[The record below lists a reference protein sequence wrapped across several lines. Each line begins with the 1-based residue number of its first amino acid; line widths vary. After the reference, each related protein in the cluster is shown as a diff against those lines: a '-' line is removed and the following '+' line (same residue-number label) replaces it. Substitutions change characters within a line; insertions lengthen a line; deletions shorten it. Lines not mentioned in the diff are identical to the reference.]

1 MTHRQAGKHALK
13 RYAEA
18 HKIQIPPGFNLGDG
32 YGGPARELCK
42 RVQRK
47 NRIKMTGDLTPETLV
62 KIGPYL
68 PGTMVQRATWTMRI
82 VEGPLEVFG
91 NNIGPYVQQIQRLGS
106 ELGEGDWPWCA
117 ATVSWAL
124 RSAGWQHWRAFVKN
138 EPEAWVPGWVD
149 AARARKYGMSIV
161 PWYTTRNGDAIAFQ
175 FDTDAHHDHIGFVL
189 SRPSLTTGI
198 APTIE
203 GNTSRTNAGSQSDG
217 AGLWRRQRETKPPH
231 AIIRFS

>member
-1 MTHRQAGKHALK
+1 MTHRQAAKHALK

-18 HKIQIPPGFNLGDG
+18 HKIQIPPGFNMADS

-47 NRIKMTGDLTPETLV
+47 NRIKMTGDISPETLV

-68 PGTMVQRATWTMRI
+68 PGTMPQRATWAMRI

-106 ELGEGDWPWCA
+106 ELAEGDWPWCA

-124 RSAGWQHWRAFVKN
+124 RSAGWQHWRAFVKG
-138 EPEAWVPGWVD
+138 EAEAWVPAWVD
-149 AARARKYGMSIV
+149 AARAGKYGMSIA
-161 PWYTTRNGDAIAFQ
+161 PWYTARNGDAIAFQ
-175 FDTDAHHDHIGFVL
+175 FDDDAHHDHIGFVL
-189 SRPSLTTGI
+189 ARPSLTSGI

-203 GNTSRTNAGSQSDG
+203 GNTSRTNVGSQADG
-217 AGLWRRQRETKPPH
+217 AGLWRRQREAKPPH
-231 AIIRFS
+231 IIIRFG